1 MNLENVRKE
10 ILGVKLDISEYF
22 SVAFSVF
29 KILLKENKLLMFFSF
44 LITLT
49 GVVSGVIVIGE
60 QIIGE
65 AEMYEYYDIVTK
77 LILAFMSI
85 VYLIFNIGSPF
96 FKGYFFRKVAF
107 KLENNT
113 NNLNLGKLSIK
124 VLKLLGVVLILSV
137 ISIFAEKISSFIG
150 SIVTIWALLYF
161 FEAYYIRNLGLK
173 DSANYSLELSKGN
186 RYRVI
191 VPNLIVG
198 IPSLIGIVSAVFIL
212 SNQRNGFIILMVFF
226 IFTIIAAIILVYM
239 EIFNI
244 VVFLNVENNYLK
256 NEGKDSKYNFKDK
269 EEIDLRNSQISN
281 NFLDEN
287 NEK

>member
-49 GVVSGVIVIGE
+49 GVVSGTIVIGA
-60 QIIGE
+60 QLIGE
-65 AEMYEYYDIVTK
+65 VEIYEYYDIVTK
-77 LILAFMSI
+77 LIIAFMSI

-124 VLKLLGVVLILSV
+124 VLKLLGVILILSV

-161 FEAYYIRNLGLK
+161 FEVYYIRNLGLK

-212 SNQRNGFIILMVFF
+212 SNQRNGFIILMAFF

-269 EEIDLRNSQISN
+269 EEIDLRNSPSFN
-281 NFLDEN
+281 NFSDEN

>member
-22 SVAFSVF
+22 RVAFSVF

-44 LITLT
+44 LITLI

-65 AEMYEYYDIVTK
+65 AEIYEYYDIVTK

-113 NNLNLGKLSIK
+113 NNLNLGKLYIK
-124 VLKLLGVVLILSV
+124 VLKLLGVVLVLSV

-186 RYRVI
+186 RYKVI

-212 SNQRNGFIILMVFF
+212 SNQRNGFIILMAFF

-256 NEGKDSKYNFKDK
+256 NEGKDSKYNFKNK
-269 EEIDLRNSQISN
+269 EEIDLKNSQSLN

>member
-49 GVVSGVIVIGE
+49 GVVSGTIVIGA
-60 QIIGE
+60 QLIGE
-65 AEMYEYYDIVTK
+65 VEIYEYYDIVTK
-77 LILAFMSI
+77 LIIAFMSI

-124 VLKLLGVVLILSV
+124 VLKLLGVILILSV

-161 FEAYYIRNLGLK
+161 FEVYYIRNLGLK

-212 SNQRNGFIILMVFF
+212 SNQRNGFIILMAFF

-269 EEIDLRNSQISN
+269 EEIDLRNSPSFN

>member
-1 MNLENVRKE
+1 MDLENVRKE

-22 SVAFSVF
+22 RVAFSVF

-124 VLKLLGVVLILSV
+124 VLKLLGVVLVLSV

-191 VPNLIVG
+191 VPKLIVG

-212 SNQRNGFIILMVFF
+212 SNQRNGFIILGFF
-226 IFTIIAAIILVYM
+226 FLFTIIAAIVLLYM

-269 EEIDLRNSQISN
+269 EEIDLRNSQSLN

>member
-1 MNLENVRKE
+1 MDLENVRKE

-22 SVAFSVF
+22 RVAFSVF

-44 LITLT
+44 LITLI

-191 VPNLIVG
+191 VPKLIVG

-212 SNQRNGFIILMVFF
+212 SNQRNGFIILGFF
-226 IFTIIAAIILVYM
+226 FLFTIIAAIVLLYM

-256 NEGKDSKYNFKDK
+256 NEGKDSKYNFKNK
-269 EEIDLRNSQISN
+269 EEIDLRNSQSLN

>member
-1 MNLENVRKE
+1 MDLENVRKE

-22 SVAFSVF
+22 RVAFSVF

-212 SNQRNGFIILMVFF
+212 SNQRNGFIILGFF
-226 IFTIIAAIILVYM
+226 FLFTIIAAIVLLYM

-244 VVFLNVENNYLK
+244 VVFLNVEYNYLK
-256 NEGKDSKYNFKDK
+256 NREENDRFNFKNIKTSDDEADNNDEK
-269 EEIDLRNSQISN
+269 DLNILN
-281 NFLDEN
+281 
-287 NEK
+287 

>member
-1 MNLENVRKE
+1 MDLENVRKE

-22 SVAFSVF
+22 RVAFSVF

-65 AEMYEYYDIVTK
+65 VEMYEYYDIVTK
-77 LILAFMSI
+77 LILAFMTI

-212 SNQRNGFIILMVFF
+212 SNQRNGFIILGFF
-226 IFTIIAAIILVYM
+226 FLFTIIAAIVLLYM
-239 EIFNI
+239 EIFKI
-244 VVFLNVENNYLK
+244 VVFLNVEYNYLK
-256 NEGKDSKYNFKDK
+256 NRGESDRFNFKNIKTSDDESDNNDEK
-269 EEIDLRNSQISN
+269 DLNILN
-281 NFLDEN
+281 
-287 NEK
+287 

>member
-1 MNLENVRKE
+1 MDLENVRKE

-22 SVAFSVF
+22 RVAFSVF

-212 SNQRNGFIILMVFF
+212 SNQRNGFIILGFF
-226 IFTIIAAIILVYM
+226 FLFTIIAAIVIVYM

-269 EEIDLRNSQISN
+269 EEIDLRNSQSLN

>member
-1 MNLENVRKE
+1 MDLENVRKE
-10 ILGVKLDISEYF
+10 ISGVKLDISEYF
-22 SVAFSVF
+22 RVAFSVF

-124 VLKLLGVVLILSV
+124 VLKLLGVVLVLSV

-212 SNQRNGFIILMVFF
+212 SNQRNGFIILGFF
-226 IFTIIAAIILVYM
+226 FLFTIIAAIVLLYM

-244 VVFLNVENNYLK
+244 VVFLNVEYNYLK
-256 NEGKDSKYNFKDK
+256 NRGENDRFNFKNIKTSDDESDNNDEK
-269 EEIDLRNSQISN
+269 DLNILN
-281 NFLDEN
+281 
-287 NEK
+287 

>member
-22 SVAFSVF
+22 RVAFSVF

-44 LITLT
+44 LITLI

-65 AEMYEYYDIVTK
+65 VEIYEYYDIVTK
-77 LILAFMSI
+77 LIIAFMSI

-124 VLKLLGVVLILSV
+124 VLKLLGVILILSV

-161 FEAYYIRNLGLK
+161 FEVYYIRNLELK

-212 SNQRNGFIILMVFF
+212 SNQRNGFIILMAFF

>member
-1 MNLENVRKE
+1 MDLENVRKE

-22 SVAFSVF
+22 RVAFSVF

-44 LITLT
+44 LITLI

-77 LILAFMSI
+77 LILALMSI

-212 SNQRNGFIILMVFF
+212 SNQRNGFIILGFF
-226 IFTIIAAIILVYM
+226 FLFTIIAAIVLLYM
-239 EIFNI
+239 EIFKI
-244 VVFLNVENNYLK
+244 VVFLNVEYNYLK
-256 NEGKDSKYNFKDK
+256 NEGKDSKYNFKNK
-269 EEIDLRNSQISN
+269 EEIDLRNSQSLN

>member
-1 MNLENVRKE
+1 MDLENVRKE

-22 SVAFSVF
+22 RVAFSVF

-44 LITLT
+44 LITLI

-186 RYRVI
+186 RYKVI
-191 VPNLIVG
+191 VPKLIVG

-212 SNQRNGFIILMVFF
+212 SNQRNGFIILGFF
-226 IFTIIAAIILVYM
+226 FLFTIIAAIVLLYM

-256 NEGKDSKYNFKDK
+256 NEGKDSKYNFKNK
-269 EEIDLRNSQISN
+269 EEIDLRNSQSLN

>member
-1 MNLENVRKE
+1 MDLENVRKE

-22 SVAFSVF
+22 RVAFSVF

-44 LITLT
+44 LITLI

-191 VPNLIVG
+191 VPKLIVG

-212 SNQRNGFIILMVFF
+212 SNQRNGFIILGFF
-226 IFTIIAAIILVYM
+226 FLFTIIAAIVLLYM

-269 EEIDLRNSQISN
+269 EEIDLRNSQIPN
-281 NFLDEN
+281 NFSNEN

>member
-22 SVAFSVF
+22 SVAFSIF

-49 GVVSGVIVIGE
+49 GVVSGTIVIVAQLIGD
-60 QIIGE
+60 
-65 AEMYEYYDIVTK
+65 EYYDIVTI

-124 VLKLLGVVLILSV
+124 VLKLLGVILILSV

-161 FEAYYIRNLGLK
+161 FEVYYIRNLGLK

-212 SNQRNGFIILMVFF
+212 SNQKNGFIILISFF
-226 IFTIIAAIILVYM
+226 LFTIIAAIVLLYM

>member
-1 MNLENVRKE
+1 MDLENVRKE

-22 SVAFSVF
+22 RVAFSVF

-44 LITLT
+44 LITLI

-212 SNQRNGFIILMVFF
+212 SNQRNGFIILGFF
-226 IFTIIAAIILVYM
+226 FLFTIIAAIVLLYM
-239 EIFNI
+239 EIFKI
-244 VVFLNVENNYLK
+244 VVFLNVEYNYLK

-269 EEIDLRNSQISN
+269 EEIDLRNSPSFN

>member
-49 GVVSGVIVIGE
+49 GVVSGTIVIVAQLIGD
-60 QIIGE
+60 
-65 AEMYEYYDIVTK
+65 EYYDIVTI

-124 VLKLLGVVLILSV
+124 VLKLLGVILILSV

-161 FEAYYIRNLGLK
+161 FEVYYIRNLGLK

-212 SNQRNGFIILMVFF
+212 SNQRNGFIILMAFF
-226 IFTIIAAIILVYM
+226 IFTIIAAIVLLYM

-269 EEIDLRNSQISN
+269 EEIDLRNSQSLN

>member
-49 GVVSGVIVIGE
+49 GVVSGTIVIGA
-60 QIIGE
+60 QLIGE
-65 AEMYEYYDIVTK
+65 VEIYEYYDIVTK
-77 LILAFMSI
+77 LIIAFMSI

-124 VLKLLGVVLILSV
+124 VLKLLGVILILSV

-161 FEAYYIRNLGLK
+161 FEVYYIRNLGLK

-212 SNQRNGFIILMVFF
+212 SNQRNGFIILMAFF

-256 NEGKDSKYNFKDK
+256 NEGKDSKYNFKNK
-269 EEIDLRNSQISN
+269 EEIDLRNSH
-281 NFLDEN
+281 FLDEN

>member
-1 MNLENVRKE
+1 MDLENVRKE

-22 SVAFSVF
+22 RVAFSVF

-44 LITLT
+44 LITLI

-124 VLKLLGVVLILSV
+124 VLKLLGVALVLSV

-161 FEAYYIRNLGLK
+161 FEAYYIRNFGLK

-191 VPNLIVG
+191 VPKLIVG

-212 SNQRNGFIILMVFF
+212 SNQRNGFIILGFF
-226 IFTIIAAIILVYM
+226 FLFTIIAAIVLLYM

-256 NEGKDSKYNFKDK
+256 NEGKGSKYNFKNK
-269 EEIDLRNSQISN
+269 EEIDLRNSQSLN

>member
-1 MNLENVRKE
+1 MDLENVRKE

-22 SVAFSVF
+22 RVAFSVF

-44 LITLT
+44 LITLI

-77 LILAFMSI
+77 LILALMSI

-186 RYRVI
+186 RYKVI

-212 SNQRNGFIILMVFF
+212 SNQRNGFIILGFF
-226 IFTIIAAIILVYM
+226 FLFTIIAAIVIVYM

-256 NEGKDSKYNFKDK
+256 NEGKDSKYNFKNK
-269 EEIDLRNSQISN
+269 EEIDLKNSQSLN

>member
-124 VLKLLGVVLILSV
+124 VLKLLGVVLVLSV

-212 SNQRNGFIILMVFF
+212 SNQRNGFIILGFF
-226 IFTIIAAIILVYM
+226 FLFTIIAAIVIVYM

-256 NEGKDSKYNFKDK
+256 NEGKDSKYNFKNK
-269 EEIDLRNSQISN
+269 EEIDLKNSQSLN

>member
-1 MNLENVRKE
+1 MDLENVRKE

-22 SVAFSVF
+22 RVAFSVF

-44 LITLT
+44 LITLI

-191 VPNLIVG
+191 VPKLIVG

-212 SNQRNGFIILMVFF
+212 SNQRNGFIILGFF
-226 IFTIIAAIILVYM
+226 FLFTIIVAIVLLYM

-244 VVFLNVENNYLK
+244 VVFLNVEYNYLK
-256 NEGKDSKYNFKDK
+256 NEGKDSKYNFKNK
-269 EEIDLRNSQISN
+269 EEIDLRNSQSLN

>member
-1 MNLENVRKE
+1 MDLENVRKE

-22 SVAFSVF
+22 RVAFSVF

-65 AEMYEYYDIVTK
+65 VEMYEYYDIVTK

-212 SNQRNGFIILMVFF
+212 SNQRNGFIILGFF
-226 IFTIIAAIILVYM
+226 FLFTIIAAIVLLYM
-239 EIFNI
+239 EIFKI
-244 VVFLNVENNYLK
+244 VVFLNVEYNYLK

-269 EEIDLRNSQISN
+269 EEIDLRNSPSFN
-281 NFLDEN
+281 NFSDEN

>member
-49 GVVSGVIVIGE
+49 GVVSGTIVIGA
-60 QIIGE
+60 QLIGE
-65 AEMYEYYDIVTK
+65 VEIYEYYDIVTK

-124 VLKLLGVVLILSV
+124 VLKLLGVILILSL
-137 ISIFAEKISSFIG
+137 ISIFTEKISSFVG
-150 SIVTIWALLYF
+150 SVVTIWALLYF

-173 DSANYSLELSKGN
+173 DSAYYSLELSKGN

-198 IPSLIGIVSAVFIL
+198 IPSLIGIISAVFIL
-212 SNQRNGFIILMVFF
+212 SYQRNGFIILMAFF
-226 IFTIIAAIILVYM
+226 LFTIIAAIVLVYM
-239 EIFNI
+239 EIFNTI
-244 VVFLNVENNYLK
+244 VFLNVENHYLK

-269 EEIDLRNSQISN
+269 EEIDLRNSQIPN
-281 NFLDEN
+281 NFSDEN

>member
-1 MNLENVRKE
+1 MDLENVRKE

-22 SVAFSVF
+22 RVAFSVF

-44 LITLT
+44 LITLI

-65 AEMYEYYDIVTK
+65 AEIYEYYDIVTK

-113 NNLNLGKLSIK
+113 NNLNLGKLYIK
-124 VLKLLGVVLILSV
+124 VLKLLGVVLVLSV

-186 RYRVI
+186 RYKVI

-212 SNQRNGFIILMVFF
+212 SNQRNGFIILGFF
-226 IFTIIAAIILVYM
+226 FLFTIIAAIVIVYM

-256 NEGKDSKYNFKDK
+256 NEGKDSKYNFKNK
-269 EEIDLRNSQISN
+269 EEIDLKNSQSLN

>member
-1 MNLENVRKE
+1 MDLENVRKE

-22 SVAFSVF
+22 RVAFSVF

-44 LITLT
+44 LITLI

-77 LILAFMSI
+77 LILALMSI

-212 SNQRNGFIILMVFF
+212 SNQRNGFIILGFF
-226 IFTIIAAIILVYM
+226 FLFTIIAAIVLLYM

-244 VVFLNVENNYLK
+244 VVFLNVEYNYLK
-256 NEGKDSKYNFKDK
+256 NRGESDRFNFKNIKTSDDESDNNDEK
-269 EEIDLRNSQISN
+269 DLNILN
-281 NFLDEN
+281 
-287 NEK
+287 

>member
-1 MNLENVRKE
+1 MDLENVRKE

-22 SVAFSVF
+22 RVAFSVF

-65 AEMYEYYDIVTK
+65 VEMYEYYDIVTK

-191 VPNLIVG
+191 VPKLIVG

-212 SNQRNGFIILMVFF
+212 SNQRNGFIILGFF
-226 IFTIIAAIILVYM
+226 FLFTIIAAIVLLYM
-239 EIFNI
+239 EIFKI
-244 VVFLNVENNYLK
+244 VVFLNVEYNYLK

-269 EEIDLRNSQISN
+269 EEIDLRNSPSFN
-281 NFLDEN
+281 NFSDEN

>member
-1 MNLENVRKE
+1 
-10 ILGVKLDISEYF
+10 
-22 SVAFSVF
+22 
-29 KILLKENKLLMFFSF
+29 MFFSI
-44 LITLT
+44 LITLI

-65 AEMYEYYDIVTK
+65 AEMYDYYDIVTK

-186 RYRVI
+186 RYKVI

-212 SNQRNGFIILMVFF
+212 SNQRNGFIILGFF
-226 IFTIIAAIILVYM
+226 FLFTIIAAIVIVYM

-256 NEGKDSKYNFKDK
+256 NEGKDSKYNFKNK
-269 EEIDLRNSQISN
+269 EEIDLKNSQSLN

>member
-1 MNLENVRKE
+1 MDLENVRKE

-22 SVAFSVF
+22 RVAFSVF

-124 VLKLLGVVLILSV
+124 VLKLLGVVLVLSV

-212 SNQRNGFIILMVFF
+212 SNQRNGFIILGFF
-226 IFTIIAAIILVYM
+226 FLFTIIAAIVLLYM

-244 VVFLNVENNYLK
+244 VVFLNVEYNYLK
-256 NEGKDSKYNFKDK
+256 NRGESDRFNFKNIKTSDD
-269 EEIDLRNSQISN
+269 ES
-281 NFLDEN
+281 EN
-287 NEK
+287 NDEKDLNILN

>member
-1 MNLENVRKE
+1 MDLENVRKE

-22 SVAFSVF
+22 RVAFSVF

-65 AEMYEYYDIVTK
+65 VEMYEYYDIVTK

-124 VLKLLGVVLILSV
+124 VLKLLGVVLVLSV

-198 IPSLIGIVSAVFIL
+198 IPSLIGIISAVFIL
-212 SNQRNGFIILMVFF
+212 SNQRNGFIILGFF
-226 IFTIIAAIILVYM
+226 FLFTIIAAIVLLYM

-244 VVFLNVENNYLK
+244 VVFLNVEYNYLK
-256 NEGKDSKYNFKDK
+256 NRGESDRFNFKNIKTSDDESDNNDEK
-269 EEIDLRNSQISN
+269 DLNILN
-281 NFLDEN
+281 
-287 NEK
+287 

>member
-1 MNLENVRKE
+1 MDLENVRKE

-22 SVAFSVF
+22 RVAFSVF

-44 LITLT
+44 LITLI

-191 VPNLIVG
+191 VPKLIVG

-212 SNQRNGFIILMVFF
+212 SNQRNGFIILGFF
-226 IFTIIAAIILVYM
+226 FLFTIIAAIVIVYM

-256 NEGKDSKYNFKDK
+256 NEGKDSKYNFKNK
-269 EEIDLRNSQISN
+269 EEIDLRNSQSLN

>member
-1 MNLENVRKE
+1 MDLENVRKE
-10 ILGVKLDISEYF
+10 ILGVKLDILEYF
-22 SVAFSVF
+22 RVAFSVF

-124 VLKLLGVVLILSV
+124 VLKLLGVVLVLSV

-212 SNQRNGFIILMVFF
+212 SNQRNGFIILGFF
-226 IFTIIAAIILVYM
+226 FLFTIIAAIVLLYM

-244 VVFLNVENNYLK
+244 VVFLNVEYNYLK
-256 NEGKDSKYNFKDK
+256 NRGESDRFNFKNIKTSDDESDNNDEK
-269 EEIDLRNSQISN
+269 DLNILN
-281 NFLDEN
+281 
-287 NEK
+287 

>member
-22 SVAFSVF
+22 RVAFSVF

-173 DSANYSLELSKGN
+173 DSANYSLELSKRN

-191 VPNLIVG
+191 VPKLIVG
-198 IPSLIGIVSAVFIL
+198 IPSLIGIISAVFIL
-212 SNQRNGFIILMVFF
+212 SYQRNGFIILGFF
-226 IFTIIAAIILVYM
+226 FLFTIIAAIVLLYM

-256 NEGKDSKYNFKDK
+256 NEGKDSKYKFKDK
-269 EEIDLRNSQISN
+269 EEIDMRNSQSLN

>member
-1 MNLENVRKE
+1 MDLENVRKE

-22 SVAFSVF
+22 RVAFSVF

-198 IPSLIGIVSAVFIL
+198 IPSLIGIISAVFIL
-212 SNQRNGFIILMVFF
+212 SNQRNGFIILGFF
-226 IFTIIAAIILVYM
+226 FLFTIIAAIVLLYM

-244 VVFLNVENNYLK
+244 VVFLNVEYNYLK
-256 NEGKDSKYNFKDK
+256 NRGESDRFNFKNIKTSDDESDNNDEK
-269 EEIDLRNSQISN
+269 DLNILN
-281 NFLDEN
+281 
-287 NEK
+287 

>member
-10 ILGVKLDISEYF
+10 ILGVKLAISEYF

-49 GVVSGVIVIGE
+49 GVVSGTIVIGA
-60 QIIGE
+60 QLIGE
-65 AEMYEYYDIVTK
+65 VEIYEYYDIVTK

-124 VLKLLGVVLILSV
+124 VLKLLGVMLILSV

-161 FEAYYIRNLGLK
+161 FEAYFIRNLGLK

-198 IPSLIGIVSAVFIL
+198 IPSLIGIISAVFIL
-212 SNQRNGFIILMVFF
+212 SYQRNGFIILMAFF
-226 IFTIIAAIILVYM
+226 LFTIIAAIVLVYM

-244 VVFLNVENNYLK
+244 VVFLNVENHYLK
-256 NEGKDSKYNFKDK
+256 NEGKDSKYKFKDK
-269 EEIDLRNSQISN
+269 EEIDMRNSQSLN

>member
-1 MNLENVRKE
+1 MDLENVRKE

-22 SVAFSVF
+22 RVAFSVF

-173 DSANYSLELSKGN
+173 DSANYSLELSKRN

-191 VPNLIVG
+191 VPKLIVG

-212 SNQRNGFIILMVFF
+212 SNQRNGFIILGFF
-226 IFTIIAAIILVYM
+226 FLFTIIAAIVLLYM

-269 EEIDLRNSQISN
+269 EEIDLRNS
-281 NFLDEN
+281 
-287 NEK
+287 

>member
-22 SVAFSVF
+22 RVAFSVF

-49 GVVSGVIVIGE
+49 GVVSGTIVIVAQLIGD
-60 QIIGE
+60 
-65 AEMYEYYDIVTK
+65 EYYDIVTI

-173 DSANYSLELSKGN
+173 DSAYYSLELSKGN

-212 SNQRNGFIILMVFF
+212 SNQKNGFIILISFF
-226 IFTIIAAIILVYM
+226 LFTIIAAIVLVYM

-244 VVFLNVENNYLK
+244 VVFLNVEYNYLK
-256 NEGKDSKYNFKDK
+256 KQDK
-269 EEIDLRNSQISN
+269 NLQ
-281 NFLDEN
+281 
-287 NEK
+287 